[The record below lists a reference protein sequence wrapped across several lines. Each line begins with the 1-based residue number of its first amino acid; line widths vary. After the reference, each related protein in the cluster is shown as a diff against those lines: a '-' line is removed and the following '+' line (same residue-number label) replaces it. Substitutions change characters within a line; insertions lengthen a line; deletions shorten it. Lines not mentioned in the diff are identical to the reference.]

1 MKNILI
7 ATDFS
12 SEAYCALFYASSLFK
27 GGISKFYI
35 ANFFGEKIEA
45 SVYSIV
51 NEAELRKKS
60 LLKKD
65 SELACKETLHRIV
78 RDSDL
83 NSDRFEIIPSEQ
95 KLLPGIL
102 NLIQNKDI
110 DLLVMGTANHAGTLK
125 SIVETNTTKII
136 EHALNIPVLI
146 IPRELDFNPLYH
158 IAFASELI
166 YEFNPESIK
175 TIKAIAEKS
184 GARITVIHDGKET
197 EMSQRQWKNYNSFK
211 SNFEGLEVS
220 LAFSSN
226 HIEVSKSI
234 AEFVKHNK
242 VDMLCMEYYKHSFVS
257 NLFIEPVVEKIDR
270 HLSFPFLILPAKSK
284 GSKNHEI
291 K

>member
-12 SEAYCALFYASSLFK
+12 REAYCALFYATSLFRADK
-27 GGISKFYI
+27 NKFYI
-35 ANFFGEKIEA
+35 ANFFGEKAEA
-45 SVYSIV
+45 SVYSII
-51 NEAELRKKS
+51 NEEEFSKKA

-65 SELACKETLHRIV
+65 SEIACRETLHRIV

-83 NSDRFEIIPSEQ
+83 NSDRFEIVSSEL

-102 NLIQNKDI
+102 NLTQNLDI

-136 EHALNIPVLI
+136 ERALRIPVLV
-146 IPRELDFNPLYH
+146 IPRELDFTPLTH

-166 YEFNPESIK
+166 YEFNPESLK
-175 TIKAIAEKS
+175 TIKALAEKS
-184 GARITVIHDGKET
+184 GSRITLIHDGKES
-197 EMSQRQWKNYNSFK
+197 EMSQRQWKNYNNFK
-211 SNFEGLEVS
+211 SYFEGTEVS

-234 AEFVKHNK
+234 AQFVKHNE
-242 VDMLCMEYYKHSFVS
+242 VDMLCMEYYKHSFIS

-270 HLSFPFLILPAKSK
+270 HLSFPFLILPAKTK
-284 GSKNHEI
+284 
-291 K
+291 